1 MKPVGNPHARISVI
15 GKPRRYAMGWFG
27 KKLNGSEDERKV
39 LIAAQNLLKN
49 GTLPEP
55 SIRDAVSQAMQD
67 FGFSG
72 AKIGQ
77 PGEVAVMSALRRES
91 GLLTMGIEGLE
102 VWGKTAGSDAIQ
114 KAFTTAVD
122 GLKR

>member
-1 MKPVGNPHARISVI
+1 
-15 GKPRRYAMGWFG
+15 MGWFG